1 MPVSRAT
8 QRKHPEI
15 ASKIAEGLYE
25 EYMPLAFENEKGRK
39 PFSPREQEAW
49 NKAHRNRFFF
59 PAVIKRVA
67 DLLGETGDA
76 DMVWLVCL
84 EAIRGTG
91 ASFEA
96 MKHLGPVMFDVVRSR
111 LEIPDGAWMY
121 ALWADQ
127 CEDAK
132 AKRSAEHWLG
142 FWSDSADAFDKA
154 GMDRAR
160 TMLDKLMGLHEEI
173 EELTF

>member
-1 MPVSRAT
+1 MPVAKLTS
-8 QRKHPEI
+8 RKHPEI
-15 ASKIAEGLYE
+15 AAKIAEGLYE
-25 EYMPLAFENEKGRK
+25 EFMPLAFENARGRRALSK
-39 PFSPREQEAW
+39 RELDAW
-49 NKAHRNRFFF
+49 SKANSSKFFF

-67 DLLGETGDA
+67 DLLAETGDA

-111 LEIPDGAWMY
+111 LGLPDGSWRY
-121 ALWADQ
+121 ALWTDQ
-127 CEDAK
+127 CGDPRTRMSADYWLGAWADAVDSYDEQGIARAK
-132 AKRSAEHWLG
+132 AMLG
-142 FWSDSADAFDKA
+142 
-154 GMDRAR
+154 RII
-160 TMLDKLMGLHEEI
+160 GLNDEI